1 MDFEEFRKQ
10 LKAHLDDVEMKGDTL
25 TASGFNAGA
34 MTMYNY
40 AMVVF
45 MTMQAEQGAN

>member
-10 LKAHLDDVEMKGDTL
+10 LRTYLDDVAMEGETL

-34 MTMYNY
+34 LTMYNY